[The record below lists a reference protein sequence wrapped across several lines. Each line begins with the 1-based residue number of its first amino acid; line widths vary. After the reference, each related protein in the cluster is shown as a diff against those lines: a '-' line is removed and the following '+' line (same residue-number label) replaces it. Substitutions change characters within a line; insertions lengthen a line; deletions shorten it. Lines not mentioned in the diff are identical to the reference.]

1 MISIHEYYRKA
12 THLFSLII
20 PLIYWYFIPN
30 QTHASLLVL
39 FFTILFIFID
49 IFRKRSTLINKL
61 FKAFFYK
68 MLRDHEIKGKYTGA
82 TWVMI
87 AASITIIIFSKNIAI
102 LSLIFLSIGDTFAGL
117 IGRKYGKIKMGNKTF
132 EGFIAGLI
140 PCIAVAYFYSPL
152 PFYVSGIGAI
162 TAMLLETLPLP
173 LDDNFRIPIGS
184 ALIMTILL
192 GAY

>member
-1 MISIHEYYRKA
+1 
-12 THLFSLII
+12 
-20 PLIYWYFIPN
+20 
-30 QTHASLLVL
+30 
-39 FFTILFIFID
+39 
-49 IFRKRSTLINKL
+49 
-61 FKAFFYK
+61 
-68 MLRDHEIKGKYTGA
+68 MLRDYEIKGKYTGA

-132 EGFIAGLI
+132 EGFIAGLT
-140 PCIAVAYFYSPL
+140 PCIAFAYFYSPL

>member
-1 MISIHEYYRKA
+1 
-12 THLFSLII
+12 
-20 PLIYWYFIPN
+20 
-30 QTHASLLVL
+30 
-39 FFTILFIFID
+39 
-49 IFRKRSTLINKL
+49 
-61 FKAFFYK
+61 
-68 MLRDHEIKGKYTGA
+68 
-82 TWVMI
+82 MI
-87 AASITIIIFSKNIAI
+87 ASSITIIIFSKNIAI

-117 IGRKYGKIKMGNKTF
+117 IGREYGKIKIGNKTF

-140 PCIAVAYFYSPL
+140 PCIAIAYAYSSL

-192 GAY
+192 TSS

>member
-1 MISIHEYYRKA
+1 MISINEYYRKA

-20 PLIYWYFIPN
+20 PIIYWYFIPN
-30 QTHASLLVL
+30 QTHAILLVL
-39 FFTILFIFID
+39 FFTALFIFID
-49 IFRKRSTLINKL
+49 TFRRRFMLIKKL
-61 FKAFFYK
+61 FKVFFDK
-68 MLRDHEIKGKYTGA
+68 MLRAHELKGKYTGA

-117 IGRKYGKIKMGNKTF
+117 IGREYGKIKMGNKTF

-140 PCIAVAYFYSPL
+140 PCLAIAYVYSPL
-152 PFYVSGIGAI
+152 PFHVSGIGAI

-184 ALIMTILL
+184 ALIMTIIL
-192 GAY
+192 ASS